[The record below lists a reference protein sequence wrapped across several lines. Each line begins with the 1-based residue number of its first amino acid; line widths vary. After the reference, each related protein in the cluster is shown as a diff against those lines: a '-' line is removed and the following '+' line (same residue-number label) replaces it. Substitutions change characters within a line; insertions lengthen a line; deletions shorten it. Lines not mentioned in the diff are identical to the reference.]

1 MLIVYMMGIYL
12 AAILALSLLTYF
24 TSLRVTKVRQTF
36 KHLALANA
44 FGLMASV
51 VVGSALNVAEQYVPA
66 SWQFA
71 VYKPLLTLALSI
83 LIYAKSYSRQLR
95 DSTGELIPPK
105 LGYLIAGA
113 NFSIILLVGLILV
126 YTVSYF
132 KLS

>member
-12 AAILALSLLTYF
+12 AAILALSLLTHF

-36 KHLALANA
+36 KHLALANT
-44 FGLMASV
+44 FGLMGSV
-51 VVGSALNVAEQYVPA
+51 VVGSALNVPA

-71 VYKPLLTLALSI
+71 VYKPLLTLAFSI
-83 LIYAKSYSRQLR
+83 LIYGKSYSRQLR
-95 DSTGELIPPK
+95 DSKGELIPPK

-113 NFSIILLVGLILV
+113 NFSIILLVGLTLV